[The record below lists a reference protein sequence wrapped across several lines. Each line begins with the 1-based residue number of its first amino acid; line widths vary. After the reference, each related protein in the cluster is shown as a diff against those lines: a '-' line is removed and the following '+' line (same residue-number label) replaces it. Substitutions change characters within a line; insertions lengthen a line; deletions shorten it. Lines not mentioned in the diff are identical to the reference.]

1 MSSSSSGS
9 SATRSSE
16 GRRALTTAGSPGRP
30 RLTEMSRRTERV
42 NDLLREEI
50 SELLRSD
57 LRDPR
62 IGGIVTVTH
71 VDVSPDLRH
80 ALAYVSVLGTDEERA
95 STLKALDHARPFLRR
110 ELSRRLTLRYTPDV
124 AFMSDTSMAEAQEM
138 TDLMRKTAEER
149 GETL

>member
-1 MSSSSSGS
+1 MQ
-9 SATRSSE
+9 
-16 GRRALTTAGSPGRP
+16 TTAGSPGRL
-30 RLTEMSRRTERV
+30 RVNEMSRRTERV
-42 NDLLREEI
+42 NELLREEI
-50 SELLRSD
+50 SDLLRSD

-80 ALAYVSVLGTDEERA
+80 ALAFVSVLGSEAERS
-95 STLKALDHARPFLRR
+95 STLAALEHARPYLRR

-124 AFMSDTSMAEAQEM
+124 AFQSDTSMAEAQAM

>member
-1 MSSSSSGS
+1 
-9 SATRSSE
+9 
-16 GRRALTTAGSPGRP
+16 
-30 RLTEMSRRTERV
+30 MSRRTERV
-42 NDLLREEI
+42 NELLRTEI
-50 SELLRSD
+50 SELLRTD

-80 ALAYVSVLGTDEERA
+80 ALVYVSVLGTDEERA
-95 STLKALDHARPFLRR
+95 STLAALDHARPYLRR

-124 AFMSDTSMAEAQEM
+124 AFLSDTSMAEAQEM
-138 TDLMRKTAEER
+138 TDLMRRTAAER

>member
-16 GRRALTTAGSPGRP
+16 GRRALTAAGSSGCP

-42 NDLLREEI
+42 NELLREEI
-50 SELLRSD
+50 SGLLRTD